1 MTGDK
6 HNQISYLDNALLQFA
21 KHDLSLVVYSRMP
34 R

>member
-6 HNQISYLDNALLQFA
+6 HNQISYLDNTLLQLA